1 MRVLVTGGAGFVG
14 SHLVDALVARGYRV
28 RVYDSLE
35 RQVHPGGRVPSYLAR
50 DVEFIH
56 GDCRDRER
64 LKRAL
69 DGIDVVYH
77 EAAYVGVGQSMYE
90 IRRYVEGN
98 SVGGATLLDILAN
111 EKHSVKKLIVASS
124 MSIYG
129 EGGYHCSQC
138 GVVSPPLRTKEQM
151 TKHDWELHCPKCS
164 RITNPIGTTEDKPL
178 QPTSIYAVTKRD
190 HEEMFL
196 SYGRAY
202 GVPTVALRYFNIYG
216 SRQALSNPYTGVL
229 AIFGGRI
236 LSGNRPVI
244 YEDGLQTRDF
254 VHVNDIVQANLLA
267 LDKDEAN
274 YEVFN
279 VGTGRPSSVLKICE
293 FFQEKLGTTVQPDI
307 REQFREG
314 DIRHCYADISKI
326 TKRLGYQP
334 TMRLEEGLDEL
345 VDWVKEQKALADSFE
360 NAASQ
365 LAAHGLVR

>member
-1 MRVLVTGGAGFVG
+1 MKVLVTGGAGFVG
-14 SHLVDALVARGYRV
+14 SHLVDALLKRGYRV

-35 RQVHPGGRVPSYLAR
+35 RQVHPGGRLPKYLAE
-50 DVEFIH
+50 DIEFVH
-56 GDCRDRER
+56 GDVRDRSR
-64 LKRAL
+64 LASAME
-69 DGIDVVYH
+69 GVDVIFH

-90 IRRYVEGN
+90 IRRYVDGN

-111 EKHSVKKLIVASS
+111 TKHSVKKLVVASS

-129 EGGYHCSQC
+129 EGAYKCSSC
-138 GVVSPPLRTKEQM
+138 GEVSPPLRTRDQM
-151 TKHDWELHCPKCS
+151 MKQDWELHCPQCN
-164 RITNPIGTTEDKPL
+164 RIVNPIGTKEEKPL
-178 QPTSIYAVTKRD
+178 QPTSIYAITKRD

-202 GVPTVALRYFNIYG
+202 GVPTTALRYFNIYG

-244 YEDGLQTRDF
+244 YEDGNQTRDF

-267 LDKDEAN
+267 LDQDAAN

-279 VGTGRPSSVLKICE
+279 VGTGRASSVLQICQY
-293 FFQEKLGTTVQPDI
+293 FQDKLGTTIQPDI
-307 REQFREG
+307 RKQFREG
-314 DIRHCYADISKI
+314 DIRHCFSDI
-326 TKRLGYQP
+326 TKIKTKLGYKPSIQ
-334 TMRLEEGLDEL
+334 LEDGLDEL
-345 VDWVKEQKALADSFE
+345 VDWVKEQSATDSFE
-360 NAASQ
+360 NAAGQ

>member
-14 SHLVDALVARGYRV
+14 SHIVDALVARGYRV

-35 RQVHPGGRVPSYLAR
+35 RQVHPGGRIPSYLSNK
-50 DVEFIH
+50 VEFIH

-64 LKRAL
+64 LARAVE
-69 DGIDVVYH
+69 GMDVVYH

-90 IRRYVEGN
+90 IRRYVDGN
-98 SVGGATLLDILAN
+98 SLGGATLLDILAN
-111 EKHSVKKLIVASS
+111 EKHGVKKLIVASS

-129 EGGYHCSQC
+129 EGGYRCSSC
-138 GVVSPPLRTKEQM
+138 GDVSPPLRTKDQM
-151 TKHDWELHCPKCS
+151 AKQDWELHCPSCS
-164 RITNPIGTTEDKPL
+164 RVVNPIPTRESKPL

-196 SYGRAY
+196 AYGRAY

-216 SRQALSNPYTGVL
+216 SRQALTNPYTGVL

-244 YEDGLQTRDF
+244 YEDGHQTRDF
-254 VHVNDIVQANLLA
+254 VHVEDIVQANLLA
-267 LDKDEAN
+267 LDKEEAN

-279 VGTGRPSSVLKICE
+279 VGTGRPTSVLKICE
-293 FFQEKLGTTVQPDI
+293 LFQDRLGTTVQPDI

-314 DIRHCYADISKI
+314 DIRHCYGDI
-326 TKRLGYQP
+326 TKIQQKLGYRP
-334 TMRLEEGLDEL
+334 KWRLEDGLEEL
-345 VDWVKEQKALADSFE
+345 VDWVRQQKAAEDSFE
-360 NAASQ
+360 NAASM
-365 LAAHGLVR
+365 LASRGLVR

>member
-1 MRVLVTGGAGFVG
+1 MRILVTGGAGFVG
-14 SHLVDALVARGYRV
+14 SHLVDALLARGHRV

-35 RQVHPGGRVPSYLAR
+35 RQVHPGGRLPSYLAS

-56 GDCRDRER
+56 GDCRDRDR
-64 LKRAL
+64 LAQAVEGM
-69 DGIDVVYH
+69 DAIFH

-90 IRRYVEGN
+90 IRRYVDGN

-111 EKHSVKKLIVASS
+111 TKHTVKKLIVASS

-129 EGGYHCSQC
+129 EGAYRCSSC
-138 GVVSPPLRTKEQM
+138 GPVSPPLRTKGQM
-151 TKHDWELHCPKCS
+151 EKQDWELHCPKCD
-164 RITNPIGTTEDKPL
+164 RVCNPMGTNEDKPL
-178 QPTSIYAVTKRD
+178 QPTSIYAITKRD

-202 GVPTVALRYFNIYG
+202 GVPTTALRYFNIYG

-236 LSGNRPVI
+236 LAGNRPVI
-244 YEDGLQTRDF
+244 YEDGNQTRDF
-254 VHVNDIVQANLLA
+254 VHVDDIVQANLLA
-267 LDKDEAN
+267 LEKEQAN

-279 VGTGRPSSVLKICE
+279 VGSGRASSILEICSM
-293 FFQEKLGTTVQPDI
+293 FQDKLGTTVAPDV

-326 TKRLGYQP
+326 RSKLGYEP
-334 TMRLEEGLDEL
+334 SMRLEVGLDEL
-345 VDWVKEQKALADSFE
+345 VEWVREQSVVDGFE
-360 NAASQ
+360 SAAKQ
-365 LAAHGLVR
+365 LASHGLVR